1 MKKRRYWT
9 DEEDNYLLD
18 KAGSVSSQT
27 MADNLGRTKIA
38 VDTRMYKLGIGD
50 IRVATGMITAN
61 QLSNIVNIDDK
72 TVYMWIRESGLKAT
86 HKRIRDKGKFFLIK
100 PSDFWEWADKNR
112 NRINFSKIEPKIL
125 LPEPEWFEEQRK
137 KDYHEIPRRR
147 KAVWSKQEEAKL
159 IDLFKIN
166 YSISAIAE
174 ELGRSEHAIQRKISK
189 LRSSGQML
197 RCCIQIK
204 WTDKEI
210 AMMLELEE
218 QGLTDKEIA
227 CELGREKDH
236 IVRKRQLMRKH
247 GQYQGYKNR

>member
-18 KAGSVSSQT
+18 KAGSVSSQA

-125 LPEPEWFEEQRK
+125 LPEPEWFEEQR
-137 KDYHEIPRRR
+137 RRPGIVEDDDGAGLMGGLR
-147 KAVWSKQEEAKL
+147 NRRHILDLERLRTRRFHIDDTSVRADQRGDAGADRGVVVGHLDPGALQHKVAELAGVPIAAV
-159 IDLFKIN
+159 DD
-166 YSISAIAE
+166 
-174 ELGRSEHAIQRKISK
+174 QRVV
-189 LRSSGQML
+189 
-197 RCCIQIK
+197 
-204 WTDKEI
+204 
-210 AMMLELEE
+210 A
-218 QGLTDKEIA
+218 GLQR
-227 CELGREKDH
+227 G
-236 IVRKRQLMRKH
+236 
-247 GQYQGYKNR
+247 